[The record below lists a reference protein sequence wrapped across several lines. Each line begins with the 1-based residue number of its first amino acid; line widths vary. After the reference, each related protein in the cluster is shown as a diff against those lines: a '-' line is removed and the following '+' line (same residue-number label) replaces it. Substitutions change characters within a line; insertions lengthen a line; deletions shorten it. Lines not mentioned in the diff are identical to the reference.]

1 MPFFLSLGVS
11 KKEFFESTP
20 KELEVYIDAEK
31 MAQRRRDS
39 ENWQM
44 GMYNMSAFSVA
55 LGRALSGRKS
65 KAKYMDKPLSE
76 QIAEKAKEEDENLT
90 EEQKEV
96 ERDKLLTALM
106 TWQANFELNH
116 SGVDN

>member
-1 MPFFLSLGVS
+1 M
-11 KKEFFESTP
+11 ESTP
-20 KELEVYIDAEK
+20 KELQVYIDAEK
-31 MAQRRRDS
+31 LSQRRRDA

-55 LGRALSGRKS
+55 LGRALRGRKS
-65 KAKYMDKPLSE
+65 KAKYMVKPLSE
-76 QIAEKAKEEDENLT
+76 QIAEKKKEEDENLT
-90 EEQKEV
+90 EEQKAV
-96 ERDKLLTALM
+96 ERDKLMAALM

>member
-1 MPFFLSLGVS
+1 M
-11 KKEFFESTP
+11 ESTP
-20 KELEVYIDAEK
+20 KELQVYIDAEK
-31 MAQRRRDS
+31 LSQRRRDA

-76 QIAEKAKEEDENLT
+76 QIAEKKKEEDENLT
-90 EEQKEV
+90 EEQKAV
-96 ERDKLLTALM
+96 ERDKLMAALM
-106 TWQANFELNH
+106 TWQANFELRH
-116 SGVDN
+116 SGGD